1 MHSQGVTQRRRRVG
15 PEAEGFSKPSMY
27 VLAIASMWFSRHAT
41 ALFGDLEGTA
51 RFMQMCRIANVLGR
65 GETRVSYATSLPLSV
80 EG

>member
-41 ALFGDLEGTA
+41 ALFGDLEGTV